1 MPLYE
6 YRCSRCGETFE
17 VIQQFSDAP
26 LEVCQKCGGAVD
38 KLLSSSAIQFKG
50 AGWYINDYSRKGGG
64 EATDGSAKTT
74 KDEKGGEAAPSSAAP
89 GSPKEGDSKSKSA
102 DGSPG
107 AAACSGE
114 KTPPKAV
121 NS

>member
-6 YRCSRCGETFE
+6 YRCSTCEETFE

-26 LEVCQKCGGAVD
+26 LQTCQKCGGPLD

-50 AGWYINDYSRKGGG
+50 AGWYINDYSRKSSGN
-64 EATDGSAKTT
+64 ATDSSAKTT
-74 KDEKGGEAAPSSAAP
+74 KDEKGGEAAPSSA
-89 GSPKEGDSKSKSA
+89 KEGDSKSKST
-102 DGSPG
+102 DGSTG
-107 AAACSGE
+107 ASAGSGE

>member
-6 YRCSRCGETFE
+6 YRCSKCAETFE

-26 LEVCQKCGGAVD
+26 LETCQKCGGPVE
-38 KLLSSSAIQFKG
+38 KLLSSPAIQFKG
-50 AGWYINDYSRKGGG
+50 AGWYVNDYSRKSSDN
-64 EATDGSAKTT
+64 AADSSAKTT
-74 KDEKGGEAAPSSAAP
+74 KDEKGGEATPSSA
-89 GSPKEGDSKSKSA
+89 KEGDSKSKPA
-102 DGSPG
+102 DG
-107 AAACSGE
+107 AAGTSAGSGE